1 MGNKVKFLLGALIF
15 IFLFQKIYIK
25 LKRGIKGMAEKF
37 NLQDR
42 FLNILRTNKIPV
54 KVYLVNGF
62 QTKGIIRSFDNFTM
76 LLENGSQQNLI
87 YKHAVST
94 IMPES
99 FVKLTKQQNEESED
113 DGK

>member
-1 MGNKVKFLLGALIF
+1 MT
-15 IFLFQKIYIK
+15 
-25 LKRGIKGMAEKF
+25 EKF

-62 QTKGIIRSFDNFTM
+62 QTKGIIRSFDSFTM
-76 LLENGSQQNLI
+76 LLENGNQQNLI
-87 YKHAVST
+87 YKHAIST

-99 FVKLTKQQNEESED
+99 FVKLMKSPNDDKENNMNDESEHSNENEA
-113 DGK
+113 

>member
-1 MGNKVKFLLGALIF
+1 
-15 IFLFQKIYIK
+15 
-25 LKRGIKGMAEKF
+25 MAEKF

-62 QTKGIIRSFDNFTM
+62 QTKGIIRSFDSFTM
-76 LLENGSQQNLI
+76 LLENGNQQNLI
-87 YKHAVST
+87 YKHAIST

-99 FVKLTKQQNEESED
+99 FVKLIKTQTEEKENNENFNCRLY
-113 DGK
+113 

>member
-1 MGNKVKFLLGALIF
+1 
-15 IFLFQKIYIK
+15 
-25 LKRGIKGMAEKF
+25 MAEKF

-42 FLNILRTNKIPV
+42 FLNILRTSKIPV

-94 IMPES
+94 IMPEA
-99 FVKLTKQQNEESED
+99 FVRLTSKQSQDESENNEKESN
-113 DGK
+113 GEE

>member
-1 MGNKVKFLLGALIF
+1 
-15 IFLFQKIYIK
+15 
-25 LKRGIKGMAEKF
+25 MAEKF

-87 YKHAVST
+87 YKHAIST

-99 FVKLTKQQNEESED
+99 FVKLNKQSNEADKENEN
-113 DGK
+113 KNNE